1 MLTQEQTQKAKTKK
15 AFEPYVDCF
24 GVLHVNPESK
34 ALDLTGDEYRMLN
47 KVQPVLSGEGQ
58 TVPKIVGKLDIYEQT
73 QSFKDDVG
81 MAGMEKMINSG
92 KAFAV
97 DYMDDGKHGGDVS
110 DLPDNVNDAN
120 TLAVQSK
127 GVYNGGTSNED
138 FVNIVND
145 IVNKALAQKA
155 SAEKA
160 PEGGEK

>member
-1 MLTQEQTQKAKTKK
+1 MATQEQNQKAKTKK
-15 AFEPYVDCF
+15 QFEPYVDCF
-24 GVLHVNPESK
+24 GVYHSQPEAK
-34 ALDLTGDEYRMLN
+34 ALDLTGDEFRVLN

-81 MAGMEKMINSG
+81 MAGMKKMLNSG

-110 DLPDNVNDAN
+110 GLPDNVNDAN
-120 TLAVQSK
+120 ALAQQSK
-127 GVYNGGTSNED
+127 SVYNGGTTDKD
-138 FVNIVND
+138 FIDAVTD
-145 IVNKALAQKA
+145 IVNQALAQKA